1 MICKANRWTGF
12 YNIETSVTKD
22 LNLISVFVMQLT
34 PFGLLQ
40 PEVLF
45 QIWLISVFIR
55 MDMDLELRISISS
68 LFHSRMVEEKN
79 EFSKTIFQFK

>member
-1 MICKANRWTGF
+1 MQ
-12 YNIETSVTKD
+12 VTP
-22 LNLISVFVMQLT
+22 I
-34 PFGLLQ
+34 GLLQ

-68 LFHSRMVEEKN
+68 LFHARMVEEKN
-79 EFSKTIFQFK
+79 EFSKTIFHFK

>member
-1 MICKANRWTGF
+1 MDWFLYDR
-12 YNIETSVTKD
+12 D
-22 LNLISVFVMQLT
+22 LCHERFKLSRVFVMQVT

-79 EFSKTIFQFK
+79 EFSKTIFHFK